1 MSEQVLQCPD
11 AQPDRTMINKTPRR
25 SCGRVF
31 HTNPSMFVLV
41 TFKPKPGADN
51 HARVMCY
58 PTPEGDAM
66 LTYLSPF
73 DAWIEAAYAS
83 KPGKL
88 YRVIDASTF
97 DPREM
102 ISDLG
107 GRLNVGLHLGWAA
120 FDGKLLA
127 KPSGELVGYMALQTL
142 AVAPADMEDIE
153 FTLNAENRKQI
164 DLFHEKAGLFAY
176 SESLAASMKWGE
188 HRLDQEVALAMQN
201 APATCDAS
209 SADINQIAVYDLEA
223 KQWHFVALADLV
235 TKTPA

>member
-1 MSEQVLQCPD
+1 MRVSLQHSDSE
-11 AQPDRTMINKTPRR
+11 MKNKAPRR

-31 HTNPSMFVLV
+31 HTIPTMFALV
-41 TFKPKPGADN
+41 TFAPKPGAAD

-83 KPGKL
+83 KPGKP

-107 GRLNVGLHLGWAA
+107 GKLNVSLHFGWAA
-120 FDGKLLA
+120 SDGRLLA
-127 KPSGELVGYMALQTL
+127 KPSGELVGYMGLQTL
-142 AVAPADMEDIE
+142 AVGPADMEDIE
-153 FTLNAENRKQI
+153 FTLNAENRKRVDI
-164 DLFHEKAGLFAY
+164 FHEKAGLFAY
-176 SESLAASMKWGE
+176 SESLDASMKWGE

-201 APATCDAS
+201 VPATCEAFG
-209 SADINQIAVYDLEA
+209 ADINQVAVYDLEA

>member
-1 MSEQVLQCPD
+1 
-11 AQPDRTMINKTPRR
+11 
-25 SCGRVF
+25 
-31 HTNPSMFVLV
+31 
-41 TFKPKPGADN
+41 
-51 HARVMCY
+51 
-58 PTPEGDAM
+58 M

-73 DAWIEAAYAS
+73 DAWIEAAYSS
-83 KPGKL
+83 KPGKP

-102 ISDLG
+102 VSDLG

-153 FTLNAENRKQI
+153 FTLNAENRKSV
-164 DLFHEKAGLFAY
+164 DNFHEKAGLFAY
-176 SESLAASMKWGE
+176 SESLEASTNWGE

-201 APATCDAS
+201 VPATCKAS
-209 SADINQIAVYDLEA
+209 YADINQIAVYDLEG
-223 KQWHFVALADLV
+223 KQWHFVALADLGD
-235 TKTPA
+235 KTPS

>member
-1 MSEQVLQCPD
+1 M
-11 AQPDRTMINKTPRR
+11 
-25 SCGRVF
+25 F
-31 HTNPSMFVLV
+31 HTIPTMFALV
-41 TFKPKPGADN
+41 TFAPKPGAPD

-73 DAWIEAAYAS
+73 DAWIEATYSS
-83 KPGKL
+83 KPGTP

-102 ISDLG
+102 VSDLRG
-107 GRLNVGLHLGWAA
+107 KLNVGLHIGWTAS
-120 FDGKLLA
+120 DGKLLA

-153 FTLNAENRKQI
+153 FTLNVENRKSV
-164 DLFHEKAGLFAY
+164 DTFHEKAGLFAY
-176 SESLAASMKWGE
+176 SESLEASMKWGD
-188 HRLDQEVALAMQN
+188 HRLDREVALAMQN
-201 APATCDAS
+201 VPATCEAS
-209 SADINQIAVYDLEA
+209 SADINQIAVYDLEG

-235 TKTPA
+235 DKTTA